1 MAPEKLKAIR
11 DLLPYVSLPW
21 SRYFEGILETQQH
34 LPTTLQTPDD
44 VDEENDDDQSNNLE
58 YDRLPVEARLDAMH
72 RIKTSVI
79 ICRRSGGNVRSCG
92 KPWNERVEDVARIDG
107 TTSHRLSL
115 AS

>member
-1 MAPEKLKAIR
+1 MPIS
-11 DLLPYVSLPW
+11 PYPSSFGLVFTNMYVLV
-21 SRYFEGILETQQH
+21 R
-34 LPTTLQTPDD
+34 
-44 VDEENDDDQSNNLE
+44 
-58 YDRLPVEARLDAMH
+58 DRLPVEARPDAMH